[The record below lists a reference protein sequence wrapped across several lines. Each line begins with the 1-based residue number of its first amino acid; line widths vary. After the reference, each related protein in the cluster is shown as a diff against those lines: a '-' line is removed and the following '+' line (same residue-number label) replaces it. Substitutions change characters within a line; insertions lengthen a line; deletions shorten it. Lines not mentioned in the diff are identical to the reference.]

1 MGLYVDE
8 KKIVEQTLSTNEVEL
23 LKKVLKG
30 SDSLLNHEQLL
41 GKLVNMYSSKPF
53 GGEMPYS
60 VQTAETQTPDEWL
73 EDRLS
78 QVYASEVQ

>member
-8 KKIVEQTLSTNEVEL
+8 KKIVEQNLTTNEVEL
-23 LKKVLKG
+23 LKKVLK
-30 SDSLLNHEQLL
+30 SDDSLLNHEQLL
-41 GKLVNMYSSKPF
+41 GKLVNMYSTKPF

-73 EDRLS
+73 EERLS
-78 QVYASEVQ
+78 KVYAEEVK